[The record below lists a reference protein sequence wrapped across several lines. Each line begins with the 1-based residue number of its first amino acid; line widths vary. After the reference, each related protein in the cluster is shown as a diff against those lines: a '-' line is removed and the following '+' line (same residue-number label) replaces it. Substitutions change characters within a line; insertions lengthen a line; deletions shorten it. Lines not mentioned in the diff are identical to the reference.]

1 MTWPVQVLLFA
12 VVLLVYT
19 WVGYPVLLC
28 MCRFYLHNLS
38 ARPEPKTVHVT
49 PRFSIIVAVH
59 NEEARIEQ
67 KLENCLALA
76 YPPGAVEIVVASDGS
91 TDATDS
97 IVERWEAHNA
107 CIRLLQ
113 THDRAGKSGAQN
125 LAVAQARGELL
136 LFTDAET
143 TLQPDLLNRIAENF
157 SDPEVG
163 LVAPVVQ
170 FGKFDGAVSQ
180 GQGAY
185 WRFEILL
192 RQLESDTGILATA
205 SGSAL
210 AIRRNLFR
218 PIPPQFGDD
227 CTIPLDIR
235 LQGFKVIQDAQAIV
249 FDQMPHDIA
258 GELRTRVRMT
268 ARNWNGILSRSG
280 LLNPFRFPGT
290 AWGLVSH
297 KFLRWLTPFFL
308 AAAFLS
314 NGLLFRQPPWIWIWM
329 LQVCFYA
336 AALAGWKISRSGRR
350 QPLFGYPFAFCLANA
365 GFFLGVVRGLRGE
378 RIVAYK

>member
-1 MTWPVQVLLFA
+1 
-12 VVLLVYT
+12 
-19 WVGYPVLLC
+19 
-28 MCRFYLHNLS
+28 
-38 ARPEPKTVHVT
+38 
-49 PRFSIIVAVH
+49 VH

-97 IVERWEAHNA
+97 MVERWEAHNA

-143 TLQPDLLNRIAENF
+143 SLQPDLLNRIAENF
-157 SDPEVG
+157 SNPEVG
-163 LVAPVVQ
+163 LVAPVVR
-170 FGKFDGAVSQ
+170 FGKFDAAVSQ

-192 RQLESDTGILATA
+192 RQWESDIGILATA
-205 SGSAL
+205 SGSAF